1 MEERKKKRKERK
13 KKLVVGVMSN
23 INSHHT
29 PPLMEVL
36 VKTLLEIPRKTSFRG
51 WRKQY
56 APPHYD

>member
-1 MEERKKKRKERK
+1 
-13 KKLVVGVMSN
+13 MSN